1 MRVTVGGGVHDVLG
15 SEANIFLMLYFKKI
29 SFVCACLSVYV
40 SIFLVLFF
48 LGSFFLFSVVTSFM
62 ST

>member
-1 MRVTVGGGVHDVLG
+1 MRVTVGGGVRDVLG

-48 LGSFFLFSVVTSFM
+48 FWVLFFCFL
-62 ST
+62 

>member
-1 MRVTVGGGVHDVLG
+1 MGGGVHDVLG

>member
-1 MRVTVGGGVHDVLG
+1 MRVTVGGGVRGVLG

-40 SIFLVLFF
+40 SIFLVLFW
-48 LGSFFLFSVVTSFM
+48 GVLFSCFL
-62 ST
+62 

>member
-1 MRVTVGGGVHDVLG
+1 MGGGVRDVLG

-29 SFVCACLSVYV
+29 SFVCVCLSVYV

-48 LGSFFLFSVVTSFM
+48 SEFFFSVFCSD
-62 ST
+62 